1 MGGQGHLCFVF
12 VFIMELQ
19 SFPGHSC
26 CRAFVKWNM
35 FLFILPYRMITMDI
49 EQMICL
55 LLALL
60 LAIKYIFFEQAEME
74 STLSLK
80 NPISLSTHTLNPPSP
95 SEPCCREDLVTS
107 RCHAPAHTMAV
118 PGPAHKEER
127 GVSTDSGKTDGLV
140 SALLSNSTLLS

>member
-1 MGGQGHLCFVF
+1 
-12 VFIMELQ
+12 
-19 SFPGHSC
+19 
-26 CRAFVKWNM
+26 
-35 FLFILPYRMITMDI
+35 MDI

-107 RCHAPAHTMAV
+107 RCHAPAHAMAV
-118 PGPAHKEER
+118 AGPAHKEER
-127 GVSTDSGKTDGLV
+127 GVSPIAVKQTHLL
-140 SALLSNSTLLS
+140 ALCCQIQPCYPR